1 MKTNLLFSLVLFFTI
16 QVSMSQTVAIPDPN
30 FEQALIDIGVDTN
43 GLNGNISVANALSTA
58 SLNLNNKNISSLQ
71 GIEAFE
77 NLTNLNCNGNNLS
90 SIDLS
95 NNLNLVA
102 LQCTDNQI
110 TVLNLQNN
118 TSLVQLFCSNNLLTN
133 LDVSVNTT
141 LTTISCPFNSITSLD
156 FSNNLDLE
164 YLVAVH
170 NDLTTINVTNNSLLN
185 TLYLDDNNLNSL
197 DVSNNGLLEYL
208 YLKDNNLTTLNLTNN
223 TLLKLFHINNNNFN
237 GIDISYN
244 TLLETFTA
252 TNNNINSIDISN
264 NIQLKVLGLALNNLT
279 TIDASNNSMLTE
291 FRASNNQLVSVNL
304 KNGNNTNIASN
315 KFSTQFNPNLLC
327 VEVDNETYS
336 TLNWSLI
343 DPQTSFSE
351 SCPTI
356 AIPDVNFE
364 QALIDLGYDLNGL
377 TGDISASEAAIVT
390 YLDVSSKD
398 INSLQGIEGFV
409 NLTDLRCQENNL
421 TSLDVNNNLA
431 LVQLNCRNNQL
442 ASLDVTNNTALEIL
456 NCFSN
461 QINGLDLS
469 NNPVLRSILCDDNEL
484 ESLNVKNG
492 NNENVTLFGALN
504 NPNLLCVEVDNLTYS
519 NANWSSGIDAQT
531 SFNENCGSLS
541 IDDVSALD
549 SVKLF
554 PNPSSGQFS
563 INGLQEDSM
572 VKVYD
577 INSRLI
583 LSKTVSNNKAISL
596 AKATAGIY
604 FINISNQSGNTVKKL
619 IVQ

>member
-1 MKTNLLFSLVLFFTI
+1 
-16 QVSMSQTVAIPDPN
+16 MSQTVDIPDPN
-30 FEQALIDIGVDTN
+30 FEQALIDLGFDTN
-43 GLNGNISVANALSTA
+43 GLNGNILVANALGTSL
-58 SLNLNNKNISSLQ
+58 LNLNNKNISSLQ

-77 NLTNLNCNGNNLS
+77 NLTSLNCNGNNLS

-95 NNLNLVA
+95 SNLNLVA

-118 TSLVQLFCSNNLLTN
+118 TSLEQLHCSNNLLTN
-133 LDVSVNTT
+133 LDVSANTA

-185 TLYLDDNNLNSL
+185 TLYLDDNDLSSL

-208 YLKDNNLTTLNLTNN
+208 YLKDNHLTTLNLANN
-223 TLLKLFHINNNNFN
+223 TLLKNLRINNNNFN
-237 GIDISYN
+237 SIDISSN
-244 TLLETFTA
+244 TLLETFTS
-252 TNNNINSIDISN
+252 TNNNISSIDISN

-315 KFSTQFNPNLLC
+315 KFSTQSNPNLLC
-327 VEVDNETYS
+327 VEVDDEAYS
-336 TLNWSLI
+336 NSNWSSSI
-343 DPQTSFSE
+343 DAQTSFSE

-356 AIPDVNFE
+356 AIPDANFE

-377 TGDISASEAAIVT
+377 TGDILEGEAAMVT
-390 YLDVSSKD
+390 YLDVSNKN

-421 TSLDVNNNLA
+421 ISLDVSNNLS
-431 LVQLNCRNNQL
+431 LVQLNCRTNQL
-442 ASLDVTNNTALEIL
+442 TSLDVTNNTALEIL

-469 NNPVLRSILCDDNEL
+469 NNPVLRSILCDDNQL

-504 NPNLLCVEVDNLTYS
+504 NPNLLCIEVDNLAYS
-519 NANWSSGIDAQT
+519 NTNWSSGIDAQT
-531 SFNENCGSLS
+531 SFSEDCDGTLS
-541 IDDVSALD
+541 IEEVSVLD
-549 SVKLF
+549 NVKLF

-563 INGLQEDSM
+563 INGLQQDSK

-583 LSKTVSNNKAISL
+583 LSKTVSNNETINL
-596 AKATAGIY
+596 ANTTAGIY
-604 FINISNQSGNTVKKL
+604 FINISNQAGSTVKKL
-619 IVQ
+619 VIQ